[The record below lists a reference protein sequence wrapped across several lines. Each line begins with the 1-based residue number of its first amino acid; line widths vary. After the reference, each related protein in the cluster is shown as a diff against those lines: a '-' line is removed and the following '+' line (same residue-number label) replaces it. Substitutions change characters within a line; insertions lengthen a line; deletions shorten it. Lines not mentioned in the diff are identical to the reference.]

1 MNTRA
6 LITKVKLKADSRGD
20 APSQIE
26 VLRAGTWDTPWHG
39 DFEITMVD
47 LHEFAAN
54 FAKGIGLV
62 ADDPK
67 APINYAHESW
77 EKAAGWITGLSV
89 DDARQALT
97 ASVEWTP
104 AGAQA
109 IKDGEWSYISPEFNP
124 RGLPWEDPEGGV
136 DGIPVFINNVLTGA
150 AVTNIP
156 LFKKLKPI
164 MASRVPQ
171 RKTKHADATPGDGD
185 KQHNQGEPMEL
196 EAIRAKEVADLTSEE
211 STFLSEH
218 KADLTDD
225 ERTKFGLVDE
235 PSEPV
240 TPVTPTEPVAPA
252 EPTTPTEPAT
262 EPTAEP
268 VVPVQASAPT
278 GVQITA
284 DRLAKL
290 EADAEAGR
298 KAMAQ
303 LEHDR
308 VHIVAA
314 SVTAGQIKSDDK
326 AGWVDVL
333 LASSKDQQVKIQS
346 LLASLPVN
354 EHLGEELGG
363 EGAAVSTDATQE
375 LHRKVVASIKE
386 ADAKGKVLAY
396 SQARKDILTAEP
408 ELAQRVKEEEE
419 DQ

>member
-6 LITKVKLKADSRGD
+6 LITKVKLKADARGE

-26 VLRAGTWDTPWHG
+26 VLRAGTWNTPWHG
-39 DFEITMVD
+39 DFDITVGD

-54 FAKGIGLV
+54 FAKGVGLV

-77 EKAAGWITGLSV
+77 DKAAGWITSLAV
-89 DDARQALT
+89 DEVRQALT
-97 ASVEWTP
+97 ANVEWTP
-104 AGAQA
+104 AGEQA
-109 IKDGEWSYISPEFNP
+109 LKDGEWAYLSPEFNP
-124 RGLPWEDPEGGV
+124 RGLPWEDPEGGE
-136 DGIPVFINNVLTGA
+136 DGIPVFVNNVLTGA

-171 RKTKHADATPGDGD
+171 RKTKQADATPGDGD

-196 EAIRAKEVADLTSEE
+196 EAIRAKEVADLTNEE
-211 STFLSEH
+211 KTFLSEH

-235 PSEPV
+235 PTEPV
-240 TPVTPTEPVAPA
+240 TPVTPAEPAAPA
-252 EPTTPTEPAT
+252 EPTTPAAPAT
-262 EPTAEP
+262 EPVAEP
-268 VVPVQASAPT
+268 AAPVQASAPT

-303 LEHDR
+303 LERDR
-308 VHIVAA
+308 VDNIVAA

-333 LASSKDQQVKIQS
+333 TASSKDQQVKIQS
-346 LLASLPVN
+346 LLASLPTN

-396 SQARKDILTAEP
+396 STARKDVLTADP
-408 ELAQRVKEEEE
+408 ALAQRVKEEE
-419 DQ
+419 DN